1 MIIYVEKFKF
11 KMTLFSYNRVVKEK
25 LWSNTKIFPSFVKS
39 IKIGSKKEE
48 KYLPIY
54 FIHLPLFSQT
64 GNGKNK

>member
-11 KMTLFSYNRVVKEK
+11 KMTLFSYIRVKK

>member
-11 KMTLFSYNRVVKEK
+11 KMTLFSYICVKKK